1 MRSFGAVFV
10 SALAIASSAK
20 SAPLARGRPFSGT
33 IIAAKGGENASLV
46 PEQQWRPAEP
56 SQRLKAGDVLRT
68 NANGT
73 LAILFAD
80 RTQMRLGRNTVL
92 VVKAVSA
99 GRPSAVALQ
108 SGRLWARSP
117 RAAANLSVE
126 TPSATAAIRGTEWAL
141 SVSDDKTS
149 LQVFDGVV
157 NLANDQGMVD
167 IAAGQA
173 GVAERGKAPTRVV
186 LADPVGREQ
195 ILYFVRLED
204 GLALLPSDDP
214 RIARANALVRDGQWA
229 TARALYLETERDG
242 AEQDRSVARF
252 GIELAR
258 ALAGEASNPP
268 ALVENQASSYVA
280 LAFWMAYAGDFDGA
294 TTILTQGIARF
305 PDHVPLRLLDARI
318 ALLLGDGDRAS
329 RAIDAALA
337 RDSAN
342 GAALALRAEIKA
354 LYQGQPWAALD
365 DARAAVRADPS
376 RGQSYEILSDIY
388 LERSAVK
395 EAVATL
401 NAGIAVDPNSPSLHA
416 RLASAY
422 LRQNQLPQ
430 AKIAIDR
437 AMELDPTLSIVR
449 TVLGQYHIQMGEPEL
464 AREDMLAASSDNP
477 GYAPALI
484 QLAEMDYRLGDVGA
498 ALQQLDAA
506 DRLDPQSPL
515 TPLAR
520 TAIAIHR
527 YDSDGAVAAAREA
540 LSRFQARGGVYSSLS
555 ENRTTGSYLSQAF
568 RFIRME
574 EWARYYGDRVFDS
587 FTPSSYFDQGLNFQ
601 VDPYVGTQLEPVG
614 FDPDRGR
621 DLNQLSSFMQGLA
634 LDPLAVTYPKRTVQ
648 FSDEAFTEA
657 SANIGFTRTRFQ
669 NRPIAFMTLDGLAQA
684 PVPMAYSVTAGY
696 RERQQR
702 GGGGGPD
709 ELESAFL
716 RGWLGASVGPS
727 DNLVGFVNYEKAGND
742 FDLLPRQVRS
752 DRHDLL
758 ALGFW
763 THNFG
768 QREAATIGFGH
779 GDRSADSLDRMAAA
793 SPSTGFD
800 QGNRFWYANA
810 SYMRGIGRVDLQS
823 GIEATWARTGHLAY
837 SPAGQAQLSTASRS
851 RFRQQRAYLDARW
864 SPYGAVIVQG
874 QIAGVN
880 SRSRSAG
887 PRFVPISTLT
897 PLSRTTVDYRFST
910 SWSPVKDQWIRGG
923 YFRQTSSDAPF
934 TFAPTNAIGLRPA
947 ITPAFYGGRYDS
959 VVFQWDAEWDPR
971 VFTSI
976 DYQRQSF
983 DALLL
988 STALGSNEARFG
1000 GARLDRVRGAINI
1013 LPGHNIGLAANYIWT
1028 DGRGDQLTAAGLSA
1042 RVLPFVPR
1050 HLAQGTI
1057 AWSHVSRI
1065 RIQLRETWASAQ
1077 RDFARNRR
1085 RAGFV
1090 SDVSILWEPLNKSI
1104 EAKLNVE
1111 NIFATE
1117 STQRQAQGRLVSA
1130 SLAWRF

>member
-1 MRSFGAVFV
+1 MRGLGTLFV
-10 SALAIASSAK
+10 SALAVASSAK
-20 SAPLARGRPFSGT
+20 SAPLARSGPFSGT
-33 IIAAKGGENASLV
+33 ITAAKGGENASLV

-56 SQRLKAGDVLRT
+56 SQRLKAGDILRT

-73 LAILFAD
+73 LAIVFAD

-99 GRPSAVALQ
+99 GSPSAVALQ
-108 SGRLWARSP
+108 SGRLWARAP
-117 RAAANLSVE
+117 RNGANLSIE

-141 SVSDDKTS
+141 SVSDDRTS
-149 LQVFDGVV
+149 LQVFDGKV
-157 NLANDQGMVD
+157 NLANDQGAIDVVT
-167 IAAGQA
+167 GQA

-204 GLALLPSDDP
+204 GLDLLPSDDR
-214 RIARANALVRDGQWA
+214 RITRANALIREGRWAEARDLYRQADRDGS
-229 TARALYLETERDG
+229 
-242 AEQDRSVARF
+242 EQDRIVARF
-252 GIELAR
+252 GGELAL
-258 ALAGEASNPP
+258 ALTGEPSNPP
-268 ALVENQASSYVA
+268 SLVESEPSSYVA
-280 LAFWMAYAGDFDGA
+280 RGFWLAYAGDLEGA
-294 TTILTQGIARF
+294 TATVVQGESRF
-305 PDHVPLRLLDARI
+305 PDHVALRLLDARI
-318 ALLLGDGDRAS
+318 ALLLGDGGRAAS
-329 RAIDAALA
+329 AIDTALA
-337 RDSAN
+337 RDPGN
-342 GAALALRAEIKA
+342 GTALALRAEVNA
-354 LYQGQPWAALD
+354 RYRGQPWAALD
-365 DARAAVRADPS
+365 DARAAVRADPA

-401 NAGIAVDPNSPSLHA
+401 EAAVVRDPLNPSLHA

-422 LRQNQLPQ
+422 LRQNRVAR
-430 AKIAIDR
+430 AKAAIDR
-437 AMELDPTLSIVR
+437 AMALDPTLSIVR
-449 TVLGQYHIQMGEPEL
+449 TVLGQYHIQTGEPDA
-464 AREDMLAASSDNP
+464 ARDDMLAASSDNP
-477 GYAPALI
+477 GYAPALV

-527 YDSDGAVAAAREA
+527 YDADGAVAAARDA
-540 LSRFQARGGVYSSLS
+540 LGRFAARGGVYTTLS

-601 VDPYVGTQLEPVG
+601 VDPYVGNQLEPVG

-634 LDPLAVTYPKRTVQ
+634 LDPLAVTYPKRSVQ

-657 SANIGFTRTRFQ
+657 SANIGFTRTRLQ
-669 NRPIAFMTLDGLAQA
+669 NRPIAFLTLDGLAHA
-684 PVPMAYSVTAGY
+684 PVPLAYSVTAGY

-702 GGGGGPD
+702 GGGVGAD
-709 ELESAFL
+709 ELQSTFL

-727 DNLVGFVNYEKAGND
+727 DNLVGFVNYEKADND
-742 FDLLPRQVRS
+742 FDILPRQVRT

-763 THNFG
+763 THNFA

-779 GDRSADSLDRMAAA
+779 GDRSADSLDRAAAA
-793 SPSTGFD
+793 SPGTGFD
-800 QGNRFWYANA
+800 QANRFWFANA
-810 SYMRGIGRVDLQS
+810 SYMRGIGRVDLQT
-823 GIEATWARTGHLAY
+823 GIEATWSRAGHLGLT
-837 SPAGQAQLSTASRS
+837 PAGQSQLATASRS

-864 SPYGAVIVQG
+864 SPYGAFIVQG
-874 QIAGVN
+874 QLAGVH
-880 SRSRSAG
+880 SRYRSSG
-887 PRFVPISTLT
+887 PRFVPIATLT
-897 PLSRTTVDYRFST
+897 PISRTTADYRVSA
-910 SWSPVKDQWIRGG
+910 SWSPLRDQWIRGG

-959 VVFQWDAEWDPR
+959 IVAQWDAEWDPR

-988 STALGSNEARFG
+988 STALGTGEASFA
-1000 GARLDRVRGAINI
+1000 GARLDRIRGAINI

-1028 DGRGDQLTAAGLSA
+1028 DGRGAQQSGAAFSPRA
-1042 RVLPFVPR
+1042 LPFVPR

-1090 SDVSILWEPLNKSI
+1090 SDVSILWEPLDKSV
-1104 EAKLNVE
+1104 EAKLNIE

-1117 STQRQAQGRLVSA
+1117 STQRQAQGRIVAA